1 MSIRWRILLVLI
13 LIVALTVSMSLALG
27 YHAAQRQFTAFVDEL
42 SRREANSLAGRLSQA
57 YTEATGWQTIDTALS
72 ESGYVYDDES
82 EHREG
87 DEGKYG
93 EDKIELFH
101 VDRIRVV
108 IVDVE
113 GRIVSD
119 NFSESVTGRISP
131 DLAGQRR
138 EIRNLQTGQ
147 TVGYAYVDVHQ
158 NFLETESLGFLHE
171 LLLSSI
177 LGGLLTVAIATL
189 LAVSLSNRITAPITA
204 LTQAAEAIAQHDH
217 ASLLPV
223 DSSDEL
229 GQMSVAFNK
238 MTSSLRRQR
247 HVRRRLIND
256 ISHELNTP
264 LTVIHLEAK
273 GLLDGLQTSAQAAR
287 HIIGEVN
294 MLRNLTNDLNWLAE
308 TDSGELQLN
317 LEQCAIDQLLTS
329 EVERWQA
336 QAEARQINLSPHPI
350 PRLPALQLDPVR
362 MRQAMGNIIHNA
374 LQHTEHGQVIL
385 TASMEDDEYVQISV
399 KDDGAGISHA
409 DIPHV
414 FDRFYRVDQSR
425 SSGSGLGLDIART
438 IIETHGG
445 RIAVHSEG
453 IGCGTTVKVTLPLP
467 AETNPAQGNR

>member
-1 MSIRWRILLVLI
+1 MLRERIIR
-13 LIVALTVSMSLALG
+13 
-27 YHAAQRQFTAFVDEL
+27 
-42 SRREANSLAGRLSQA
+42 
-57 YTEATGWQTIDTALS
+57 
-72 ESGYVYDDES
+72 
-82 EHREG
+82 
-87 DEGKYG
+87 
-93 EDKIELFH
+93 
-101 VDRIRVV
+101 
-108 IVDVE
+108 
-113 GRIVSD
+113 D
-119 NFSESVTGRISP
+119 NFSESVTGQISP

-147 TVGYAYVDVHQ
+147 TVGYANVDVHQ

-177 LGGLLTVAIATL
+177 LGGLLTIAIATL

-229 GQMSVAFNK
+229 GQMSVAFNQ
-238 MTSSLRRQR
+238 MTCSLIRQR

-287 HIIGEVN
+287 HIIQEVN

-336 QAEARQINLSPHPI
+336 QAEAHQIKLSIHLI
-350 PRLPALQLDPVR
+350 PALPALQLDPVR
-362 MRQAMGNIIHNA
+362 MRQALDNIIHNA
-374 LQHTEHGQVIL
+374 LQHTEHGHVIL
-385 TASMEDDEYVQISV
+385 TASMEDDKYVQISV
-399 KDDGAGISHA
+399 KDDGGGYPRRI
-409 DIPHV
+409 
-414 FDRFYRVDQSR
+414 YRTFS
-425 SSGSGLGLDIART
+425 IA
-438 IIETHGG
+438 II
-445 RIAVHSEG
+445 A
-453 IGCGTTVKVTLPLP
+453 L
-467 AETNPAQGNR
+467 TNPAVLVQGWGWISLAPLLKRMADALLSTAKVLAVGQPCSSRCHCQRKRILRRASANSGVGKCRPRPCRRRYTS